1 MSDRQPLPARRP
13 AISFSFRRGSIAFVG
28 NIGFSHEQR
37 PLEVF
42 LSCEKTTTEIEALG
56 RDAAILISLGL
67 QHGCSFDT
75 MRQAIT
81 RSEDGSAA
89 TLVGQLLDEVEK
101 ITPAEAAAML
111 GRPA

>member
-1 MSDRQPLPARRP
+1 MSDRQILPARRQS
-13 AISFSFRRGSIAFVG
+13 ISFAFRRGAIRFVG
-28 NIGFSHEQR
+28 NLGFSNALQ

-67 QHGCSFDT
+67 QHGCSFQT
-75 MRQAIT
+75 MREAVT

-89 TLVGQLLDEVEK
+89 TLVGQLLDEVER

-111 GRPA
+111 GNYA